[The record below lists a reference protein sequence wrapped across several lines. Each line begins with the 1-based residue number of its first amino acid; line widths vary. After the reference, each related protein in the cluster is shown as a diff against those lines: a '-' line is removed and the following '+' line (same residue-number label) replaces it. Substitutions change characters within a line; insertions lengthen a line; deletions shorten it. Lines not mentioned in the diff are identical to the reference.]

1 MKKNTLQKAVATAL
15 VGAMAVSTLA
25 GCNKSANSD
34 STTAGNNN
42 TETTTPASSNTETT
56 QHKRPGHISMRIL
69 TKLAVASETLHA

>member
-42 TETTTPASSNTETT
+42 TADTGNNNS
-56 QHKRPGHISMRIL
+56 RYL
-69 TKLAVASETLHA
+69 

>member
-34 STTAGNNN
+34 STTAG
-42 TETTTPASSNTETT
+42 TTTQRQLHPQAATQRQLLRQLRTTAS
-56 QHKRPGHISMRIL
+56 Q
-69 TKLAVASETLHA
+69 